1 MAVLTLTKHHGL
13 GNDFLVTFTQPDGGS
28 PSGWEDLAVRLCH
41 RRLGI
46 GADGLLVA
54 TTGERPTG
62 RAAAEPTAETSGST
76 TVADIAMQLYNAD
89 GSRAE
94 MSGNGIRCLVQAWAR
109 RQELTAGD
117 VAVATMAGVRRVEF
131 GPGPDSDTIVAA
143 VDMGGVAAI
152 AAPPGWPDVGT
163 HEHRPVAHLSVGN
176 THTVVAVDDVD
187 AVDLLSIGEQ
197 VPSVNLE
204 IVEPGPER
212 TAITMRVHERGAGI
226 TEACGTGACA
236 AAWAAARWGMV
247 TGEDE
252 ITVHMDGGDAKVRLD
267 QPQPGRVTLI
277 GPATFVGTVQ
287 VEW

>member
-13 GNDFLVTFTQPDGGS
+13 GNDFLVTFAEQDGAGR
-28 PSGWEDLAVRLCH
+28 SGWEDLARRLCD

-54 TTGERPTG
+54 TTGEGPADRV
-62 RAAAEPTAETSGST
+62 AEDPTADGPGSP
-76 TVADIAMQLYNAD
+76 TVADVAMQLYNAD

-109 RQELTAGD
+109 RWDLTAGD

-131 GPGPDSDTIVAA
+131 GPGADRDTIVAA
-143 VDMGGVAAI
+143 VDMGAVAAI
-152 AAPPGWPDVGT
+152 DAPPGWQDVGT

-176 THTVVAVDDVD
+176 PHTVVAVEDVG
-187 AVDLLSIGEQ
+187 AVDLLSIGQQ

-204 IVEPGPER
+204 VVEPGPER

-236 AAWAAARWGMV
+236 AAWAAVRWGIV
-247 TGEDE
+247 AGDGE

>member
-1 MAVLTLTKHHGL
+1 MSVLTLTKHHGL
-13 GNDFLVTFTQPDGGS
+13 GNDFLVTFAEQDGAGR
-28 PSGWEDLAVRLCH
+28 SGWDDLARRLCD

-54 TTGERPTG
+54 TTGEGPTG
-62 RAAAEPTAETSGST
+62 RDTATTGTTGEEPTAA
-76 TVADIAMQLYNAD
+76 ADVAMQLYNAD

-109 RQELTAGD
+109 RMGMAAGE

-131 GPGPDSDTIVAA
+131 GPGPDADTIVAA
-143 VDMGGVAAI
+143 VDMGAVAAI
-152 AAPPGWPDVGT
+152 DAPPGWPDIGT
-163 HEHRPVAHLSVGN
+163 HQHRPVAHLSVGN
-176 THTVVAVDDVD
+176 PHTVVAVDDVS
-187 AVDLLSIGEQ
+187 AVDLLAIGQQ

-212 TAITMRVHERGAGI
+212 TAVTMRVHERGAGI

-236 AAWAAARWGMV
+236 AAWAAAQWGMV
-247 TGEDE
+247 TGDGE

-277 GPATFVGTVQ
+277 GPATFVGMVQ